1 MARRGF
7 AKTDIPLEYGS
18 ASYTTDGAYFG
29 SVMNMNMV
37 IIGPGDI
44 VNAHRD
50 NEFTPVKQL
59 AQAANVY
66 YDMMVNNTLPLND

>member
-1 MARRGF
+1 
-7 AKTDIPLEYGS
+7 
-18 ASYTTDGAYFG
+18 
-29 SVMNMNMV
+29 MNMNMV
-37 IIGPGDI
+37 IIDPGDI

-59 AQAANVY
+59 TQAANVY